1 VSDNDHVYHC
11 VFPVAVIVIYQYML
25 CICSVYICM
34 YIYVDMTRFLYTKD
48 TTLTFN
54 CNHLCFSNF
63 RPYII
68 LFSQVLTS
76 QTFATSKTPLKAPAR
91 ANQLN
96 LPVIMGC
103 PEFGQAKWPSND
115 HQEWECDCE
124 PFSPVISYMF
134 TH

>member
-1 VSDNDHVYHC
+1 
-11 VFPVAVIVIYQYML
+11 
-25 CICSVYICM
+25 
-34 YIYVDMTRFLYTKD
+34 MTPLLYTKD

-103 PEFGQAKWPSND
+103 PRVWPSNMAI
-115 HQEWECDCE
+115 E
-124 PFSPVISYMF
+124 
-134 TH
+134 